1 MCTHLGCTLQ
11 AYVPAVSLL
20 GLERFSAESNLIF
33 GLHTLCANEFLQ
45 CFHECGRTK
54 PTRASLAHSAREL
67 KLAVVVVYLS
77 LSLSL
82 SGLSLSVSLVLHLL
96 SILRSRPIAPSIF
109 SLSLSYVE
117 FVFQQCWRIYYK
129 TLIDQDASDDAS
141 ASRV

>member
-1 MCTHLGCTLQ
+1 M
-11 AYVPAVSLL
+11 PAVSLL
-20 GLERFSAESNLIF
+20 GLERFSAESNLIL

-77 LSLSL
+77 LSLL
-82 SGLSLSVSLVLHLL
+82 GLSLSVSLVLYLL
-96 SILRSRPIAPSIF
+96 SILRSPPIAPSIF
-109 SLSLSYVE
+109 FLSLSYAE
-117 FVFQQCWRIYYK
+117 FVLQSCWRIYYE
-129 TLIDQDASDDAS
+129 TLIDHALDASDDAS